1 MKFERKEKDD
11 YIQIE
16 AIDNNEIVGFINYK
30 FKRSGKVWLN
40 NIVVNKEYRTKG
52 IGSMLLKLFEND
64 CIEHY
69 IKVVEGKFYPHDEE
83 GDVVKSFYEKHGYS
97 IYKDGYDTEI
107 YKCNLKMNEL
117 ETKKTKNR

>member
-40 NIVVNKEYRTKG
+40 NIVVNK
-52 IGSMLLKLFEND
+52 
-64 CIEHY
+64 
-69 IKVVEGKFYPHDEE
+69 
-83 GDVVKSFYEKHGYS
+83 GDTFKR
-97 IYKDGYDTEI
+97 IALYDTPI
-107 YKCNLKMNEL
+107 LSIAKLYVRL
-117 ETKKTKNR
+117 